1 MWSEHR
7 VCRGWLLGEE
17 RGTHL
22 PSMIEL
28 VVAHKVGVVALERVE
43 EERLVRLGDLVV
55 REPPLVRQVHLG
67 RQRAH
72 VQAGR
77 LGVQLEVHGLGGLD
91 AQDELVARDVLED
104 ALRDVLEL
112 DAHFH
117 FGLVQGLVKKKKAK
131 QSTCQVGRDENEGSW
146 FCFFTFSGFEDE
158 GHAFP
163 TGILDPQRRRSESGA
178 CGIWWDAIV
187 IEVAWFS
194 VGTHILPEEGV
205 VSLDRGDCA

>member
-1 MWSEHR
+1 MFAADGFY
-7 VCRGWLLGEE
+7 VKNG
-17 RGTHL
+17 GTHL

-43 EERLVRLGDLVV
+43 EERLVRLGDLVI

-117 FGLVQGLVKKKKAK
+117 FGLVQGFSQKEKKSKARVRSVVTK
-131 QSTCQVGRDENEGSW
+131 TRGS
-146 FCFFTFSGFEDE
+146 
-158 GHAFP
+158 
-163 TGILDPQRRRSESGA
+163 
-178 CGIWWDAIV
+178 
-187 IEVAWFS
+187 
-194 VGTHILPEEGV
+194 
-205 VSLDRGDCA
+205 